1 MEELWDQTRDVWQS
15 REYHQQKTTIL
26 LGWRSKEVGD
36 ITKSQDSIYG
46 HLADRLFRASSHR
59 VEDIPARDAS
69 KIKIEREKDSGFSLP
84 PVPQLHIKDSH

>member
-15 REYHQQKTTIL
+15 RDYYQQKTAIF
-26 LGWRSKEVGD
+26 LGWRSKEEGD

-46 HLADRLFRASSHR
+46 HLADRLFRTGGHR
-59 VEDIPARDAS
+59 VEDIPARDTS
-69 KIKIEREKDSGFSLP
+69 KIKIEREKDSGFSLH